1 MGAYSLDVCHGV
13 RALLIE
19 KFPGDEVSVRANSD
33 EIVVSLSGHTHELS
47 RHEAVSLRRALG
59 ESLTACREFVH
70 TVGMHRADGSYMVSR
85 RGADSAGHS
94 KVFEGF
100 ERLRELYDSLPAKFT
115 AEDVDAPGVTGGRR
129 HLLVRHFVEHPAFE
143 CALVSRQPLT
153 VEKRDP
159 LTRDSSR

>member
-1 MGAYSLDVCHGV
+1 MDTQLLRVCHGV
-13 RALLIE
+13 PALLIE
-19 KFPGDEVSVRANSD
+19 KFSGDEVSVRANSD

-59 ESLTACREFVH
+59 ESLTERREFVH
-70 TVGMHRADGSYMVSR
+70 TVGMHRADGTYVVSR

-100 ERLRELYDSLPAKFT
+100 EHMGELYESLPAEFT
-115 AEDVDAPGVTGGRR
+115 VEDVDAPGVTGGRR
-129 HLLVRHFVEHPAFE
+129 HLLVRHFAEHPAFE

-153 VEKRDP
+153 VEKRDS